1 MSDADDKL
9 EILQLKLEIREVML
23 GVAAMRV
30 EVDNM
35 TTGNPARFKRPK
47 PVKIPEPTFPSL
59 EVVPPPVSKLKSIL
73 YWSIYGKTWRER
85 YHEL

>member
-59 EVVPPPVSKLKSIL
+59 EVVPVTPPKWKTFF
-73 YWSIYGKTWRER
+73 YWWVYGKDWPNR